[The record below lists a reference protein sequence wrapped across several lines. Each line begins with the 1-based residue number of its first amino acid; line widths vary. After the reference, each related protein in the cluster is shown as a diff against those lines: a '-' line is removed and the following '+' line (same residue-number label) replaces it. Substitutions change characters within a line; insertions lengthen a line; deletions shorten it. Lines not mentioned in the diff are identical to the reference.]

1 MSYYKGKIIKGQGR
15 GQQLGFPTINLSGK
29 DVLHCPEGVF
39 AGWISWEEEKRDLPA
54 LIHIGSAPTFDE
66 NEKRAEVHILESNFS
81 VFPNKLKFKLV
92 SRIRSVK
99 KFLQPELL
107 INQMQKD
114 KKEAFKILNL

>member
-1 MSYYKGKIIKGQGR
+1 MSYYQGKVIKGQGR
-15 GQQLGFPTINLSGK
+15 GKQLGFPTINLSGE
-29 DVLHCPEGVF
+29 DVLNCPEGVF
-39 AGWISWEEEKRDLPA
+39 AGWVSGEKKDCDLPA
-54 LIHIGSAPTFDE
+54 LIHIGSAPTFNE
-66 NEKRAEVHILESNFS
+66 NEKRVEVHILKNNFP
-81 VFPNKLKFKLV
+81 VLPNKLKFKLV